1 MPGIIWLI
9 TLTCIFFL
17 FTDYIPHDNSLYYVL
32 IAALLVGCKD
42 SHLRFLIVMV
52 AVLQMV
58 AQEIDFTVL
67 IITKYVL
74 ETGWLIGD
82 AVANFLVILTQ
93 YAMILAI
100 FYRQE
105 VMRFVYKKLG
115 LPIPSYK
122 VTVGDYVQIVSL
134 RFFLIV
140 NVILIAFV
148 CYHAF
153 LYMTADTEIMR
164 EEIRLAYW
172 AASDFHLDMIYNME
186 LATYLTLTLTA
197 HKISKR
203 QVDVERPT
211 IRFRA

>member
-1 MPGIIWLI
+1 
-9 TLTCIFFL
+9 
-17 FTDYIPHDNSLYYVL
+17 
-32 IAALLVGCKD
+32 
-42 SHLRFLIVMV
+42 MV

-82 AVANFLVILTQ
+82 AIANFLVILTQ
-93 YAMILAI
+93 YGMILAV

-134 RFFLIV
+134 RLFLIV

-153 LYMTADTEIMR
+153 MYMMADTEIIR
-164 EEIRLAYW
+164 EEIHIAYW
-172 AASDFHLDMIYNME
+172 AASDFHLDMIYHME
-186 LATYLTLTLTA
+186 LAIYFTLMLTA

-203 QVDVERPT
+203 QVDIERPS